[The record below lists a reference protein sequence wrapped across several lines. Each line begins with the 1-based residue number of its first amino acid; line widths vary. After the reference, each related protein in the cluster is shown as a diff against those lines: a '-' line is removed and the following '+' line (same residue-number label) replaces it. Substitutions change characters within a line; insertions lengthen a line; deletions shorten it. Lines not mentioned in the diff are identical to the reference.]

1 MLANH
6 LQASATFRAYAPYSD
21 APPLVIASMRILIL
35 GAGATGGYFGA
46 RLAQAGVDVSFLLR
60 PQRARLVREHGL
72 RLRSPLGDAQLAP
85 TVLTADQLAAAAPFD
100 LVLLSCK
107 AYDLGSA
114 IEAIAPAVGAHT
126 TVLPVLNG
134 LAHYPLLDAR
144 FGREQVLGGLCFIS
158 AVLATDGAIDH
169 LDKPARLT
177 FGERDSAAIS
187 PRVQAFAAACRAAG
201 IDHVASTDIGGEQW
215 IKFSFL
221 ASLAGATCL
230 QRSDIGGIVAR
241 DGGVEFIRGLH
252 EECLAL
258 AAASGHPVPDK
269 AIAIAR
275 DSLTQAGSPMKAS
288 MLHDLEAGKPIEAAH
303 LIGDLVN
310 RAHTRGV
317 PVPRLQA
324 IWVTLQGYTPAG

>member
-1 MLANH
+1 
-6 LQASATFRAYAPYSD
+6 
-21 APPLVIASMRILIL
+21 MRILIL

-60 PQRARLVREHGL
+60 PQRAHLVREHGL

-85 TVLTADQLAAAAPFD
+85 TVLTAEQLAAAAPFD

-107 AYDLGSA
+107 AYDLDSA
-114 IEAIAPAVGAHT
+114 IEAIAPAVGPGT

-134 LAHYPLLDAR
+134 LAHYPALDTR
-144 FGREQVLGGLCFIS
+144 FGRDKVLGGLCFIS
-158 AVLATDGAIDH
+158 AVLADDGAIDH

-177 FGERDSAAIS
+177 FGERDSATIS
-187 PRVQAFAAACRAAG
+187 PRVQAFADACSAAG
-201 IDHVASTDIGGEQW
+201 IDHVASTDIAGEQW

-241 DGGVEFIRGLH
+241 DGGVDFISGLH
-252 EECLAL
+252 EECLAV
-258 AAASGHPVPDK
+258 AAASGHPVSDK

-275 DSLTQAGSPMKAS
+275 GTLTRPGSPMKAS
-288 MLHDLEAGKPIEAAH
+288 MLRDLEAGKPIEAAQ
-303 LIGDLVN
+303 LIGDLLA
-310 RAHTRGV
+310 RAQALAV
-317 PVPRLQA
+317 PAPRLQA
-324 IWVTLQGYTPAG
+324 IWVALQGYRPAD

>member
-1 MLANH
+1 MGRMLMHVSFFNV
-6 LQASATFRAYAPYSD
+6 T
-21 APPLVIASMRILIL
+21 MRILIL

-46 RLAQAGVDVSFLLR
+46 RLAHAGVDVSFALR
-60 PQRARLVREHGL
+60 PARARHIREHGL
-72 RLRSPLGDAQLAP
+72 CVRSPLGDVQLPAK
-85 TVLTADQLAAAAPFD
+85 VLSADQLADAPPFD

-107 AYDLGSA
+107 AYDLDSA
-114 IEAIAPAVGAHT
+114 IEAIAPAVSPVT

-158 AVLATDGAIDH
+158 AVLAADGAIDH

-177 FGERDSAAIS
+177 FGERDNATIS
-187 PRVQAFAAACRAAG
+187 PRVQAFADACSAAG
-201 IDHVASTDIGGEQW
+201 IDHVASTDIAGEQW

-241 DGGVEFIRGLH
+241 EGGLDFISGLH
-252 EECLAL
+252 EECLAV
-258 AAASGHPVPDK
+258 AAASGHPVPEK

-275 DSLTQAGSPMKAS
+275 ASLTLAGSPMKAS
-288 MLHDLEAGKPIEAAH
+288 MLRDLEAGKPIEAAH
-303 LIGDLVN
+303 LIGDLVH
-310 RAHTRGV
+310 RAHTLGV

-324 IWVTLQGYTPAG
+324 IWVTLQGYTPTC